1 MATNV
6 QNLQRPS
13 SKKEEFIK
21 IFAVVEESLR
31 NNMPQNVNKDRLIAV
46 ARAAVVSS
54 PEILDADLRSTI
66 LAINYACQMGLEVN
80 SLAAQAYLVPRRI
93 KGVVMT
99 SLMIAY
105 RGYITLA
112 RRSKQILDIESR
124 IVSEQDKFTLS
135 YTETGTVLRHEPYI
149 HGNPGKMI
157 GVYAKAI
164 LPGHHGSGPISHI
177 EFMRADEIMAIK
189 NNAPSGSPWNGPHW
203 LEMARKTPVR
213 RLAKYLDLTPDFALA
228 VEADDGVF
236 TPIEGTDIQA
246 AVRGQS
252 LIHRSVDDFEEST
265 PAVVVSETP
274 ASTQSKETAAA
285 PEPKVSPTPQ
295 PRGQEAPTPT
305 PTPAQAKA
313 PAPAEEPKPAATKPA
328 PAPAPQPEPEADFVD
343 GDPFD
348 F

>member
-6 QNLQRPS
+6 QSLQSKAP
-13 SKKEEFIK
+13 SKKEEFLK
-21 IFAVVEESLR
+21 IFSFVEESLR
-31 NNMPQNVNKDRLIAV
+31 NNMPQHVNKDRLIAV

-54 PEILDADLRSTI
+54 KDLLESDLRSTI

-80 SLAAQAYLVPRRI
+80 SPAAQAYLVPRKV

-189 NNAPSGSPWNGPHW
+189 NAAAERSPWHGPHW
-203 LEMARKTPVR
+203 LEMAKKTPIR
-213 RLAKYLDLTPDFALA
+213 RLVKYLDLSPDLALA
-228 VEADDGVF
+228 AHADEGVF
-236 TPIEGTDIQA
+236 APVEGADIHA
-246 AVRGQS
+246 NVSGGGS
-252 LIHRSVDDFEEST
+252 LVYHSLDDQEEST
-265 PAVVVSETP
+265 VSVAP
-274 ASTQSKETAAA
+274 SVQSKETADS
-285 PEPKVSPTPQ
+285 PEPKAPPSPQ
-295 PRGQEAPTPT
+295 SRGQEAPTPT
-305 PTPAQAKA
+305 PAPAQAKA